1 MMQYDIFN
9 NFEQFFGLKGH
20 TGTTFYYMENSIQN
34 SLLSEKKEQERVHC
48 QYWVNYG
55 QLFYTW
61 EHEIILGTTFLF

>member
-34 SLLSEKKEQERVHC
+34 SLLSEKK
-48 QYWVNYG
+48 G
-55 QLFYTW
+55 AGKSSMS
-61 EHEIILGTTFLF
+61 ILGKLWAAFLNMRT

>member
-9 NFEQFFGLKGH
+9 NFEQFFGLKEH
-20 TGTTFYYMENSIQN
+20 TGTTFYYMEKSIQN
-34 SLLSEKKEQERVHC
+34 SLSSEKKEQERVHC